1 MIHVNDHKQMQIFDP
16 WDFLGEKRRKLM
28 DNSWAGIFQKE
39 ILPIL
44 PVRELFPHFSASFGR
59 PTKEL
64 YTVIGVLLFQQA
76 FDLTDQETV
85 EQLSFSLQWHYALN
99 IYGQSDEATYMSPK
113 TLWNNRDL
121 VAQNNL
127 DKIIFQSISG
137 KLADV
142 FGVDTTKQRL
152 DSVHIK
158 SNMQKLG
165 RIRIFS
171 ETIHGFLVNLKRNH
185 ETYLATVDEKI
196 IKKYL
201 SEKALG
207 CFSRVKPSESN
218 KTLDTVSDDLY
229 RLAIQFENVS
239 EICNMNTYKLLKR
252 VLTEQCTVT
261 DNAAVP
267 KAPKEISSDSLQNPS
282 DPDATYSGH
291 KGQGFQAQIME
302 TYSKDKK
309 ETVLNLITH
318 VEVEPSHNS
327 DAHALIPAIESVK
340 EQKMM
345 PKVVL
350 ADSLYGSDDNTQ
362 KADEMEVEIVSPVMG
377 GAKDGALQEF
387 TLSEKGHITSCPQ
400 GHIPV
405 ETRKRKDRYGAAFN
419 SQCCLSC
426 PTKDT
431 CPAKQGKKYHYVNYT
446 DKGLRISKRR
456 AYEQTPE
463 FKDKY
468 RYRSGVEA
476 TMSEYNRRTGV
487 KRLRVRGL
495 KAVRYCATLK
505 AAALNIFRAAVVR
518 AARCKADRDKWHT
531 YFSPNRISKIV
542 KELFGYFK
550 PYFSREFHT
559 TSKFYSFLFF

>member
-1 MIHVNDHKQMQIFDP
+1 MIHVNNHKQLQIFDP
-16 WDFLGEKRRKLM
+16 WDSLGEKRRKLM
-28 DNSWAGIFQKE
+28 DTSWAGLFQKE
-39 ILPIL
+39 VLPIL
-44 PVRELFPHFSASFGR
+44 PVRELFPHFNSSFGR

-64 YTVIGVLLFQQA
+64 YTVIGALLFQQA
-76 FDLTDQETV
+76 FDLTDQETI
-85 EQLSFSLQWHYALN
+85 EQLSFNIQWHYALN
-99 IYGQSDEATYMSPK
+99 IYGQSDEATYMSLK

-121 VAQNNL
+121 VAQNGLEN
-127 DKIIFQSISG
+127 IIFQTITG

-152 DSVHIK
+152 DSVHIR

-171 ETIHGFLVNLKRNH
+171 ETIRGFLVNLKRSH
-185 ETYLATVDEKI
+185 EAYFATVDDAI
-196 IKKYL
+196 IEKYL
-201 SEKALG
+201 SEKTLG
-207 CFSRVKPSESN
+207 CFSKVKPSEAK
-218 KTLDTVSDDLY
+218 KTLDTVSTDLFS
-229 RLAIQFENVS
+229 LAIQFENVS

-261 DNAAVP
+261 KNTAVP

-302 TYSKDKK
+302 TYSEDKK

-327 DAHALIPAIESVK
+327 DAHALIPAIEYVK

-345 PKVVL
+345 PEVVL

-362 KADEMEVEIVSPVMG
+362 KADEMAVEIVSPVMG
-377 GAKDGALQEF
+377 GAKDGVLQAF
-387 TLSEKGHITSCPQ
+387 SLSENGQIASCPQ

-405 ETRKRKDRYGAAFN
+405 KTRKRKDRYGAAFN
-419 SQCCLSC
+419 SQCCLGC
-426 PTKDT
+426 QMKDT

-446 DKGLRISKRR
+446 DKDLRISKRR

-476 TMSEYNRRTGV
+476 TMSQYNRRTGV

-505 AAALNIFRAAVVR
+505 ATAVNIFRAAVVR
-518 AARCKADRDKWHT
+518 AAQGRADRGKLHT
-531 YFSPNRISKIV
+531 YFSPSRIIKIV
-542 KELFGYFK
+542 KELFCFFK
-550 PYFSREFHT
+550 PY
-559 TSKFYSFLFF
+559 YSYE

>member
-1 MIHVNDHKQMQIFDP
+1 MIHVNNHKQMQIFDP

-28 DNSWAGIFQKE
+28 DTSWAGIFQKE
-39 ILPIL
+39 LLPIL

-64 YTVIGVLLFQQA
+64 YTVIGVLILQQA

-85 EQLSFSLQWHYALN
+85 EQLSFSIQWHYALN
-99 IYGQSDEATYMSPK
+99 IFGQSDEATYMSPK

-121 VAQNNL
+121 VAHHDL
-127 DKIIFQSISG
+127 DKIIFQTITS

-185 ETYLATVDEKI
+185 ETYFSTVDEEI

-201 SEKALG
+201 SEKAIG

-218 KTLDTVSDDLY
+218 KTLDTVSADLY
-229 RLAIQFENVS
+229 QLAMQFQNDS

-261 DNAAVP
+261 ESTAVP
-267 KAPKEISSDSLQNPS
+267 KAPKEITSDSLQNPS

-291 KGQGFQAQIME
+291 KGQGFQVQIME
-302 TYSKDKK
+302 TYSEDKE

-318 VEVEPSHNS
+318 VEVEPSHKS

-345 PKVVL
+345 PELVL
-350 ADSLYGSDDNTQ
+350 ADSLYGSDDNIQ
-362 KADEMEVEIVSPVMG
+362 KADEMAVEIVSPVMG
-377 GAKDGALQEF
+377 GAKDGALQAF
-387 TLSEKGHITSCPQ
+387 GQSENGHIASCPQ

-405 ETRKRKDRYGAAFN
+405 KTRKRKDRYGAAFN
-419 SQCCLSC
+419 SQCCQGC
-426 PTKDT
+426 PMKDT

-446 DKGLRISKRR
+446 DKDIRISKRR

-476 TMSEYNRRTGV
+476 TMSQYNRRTGV

-505 AAALNIFRAAVVR
+505 ATSVNIFRAAVVR
-518 AARCKADRDKWHT
+518 AARGRADRGKWHT
-531 YFSPNRISKIV
+531 YFSLNRFSKIV
-542 KELFGYFK
+542 KELF
-550 PYFSREFHT
+550 
-559 TSKFYSFLFF
+559 SFLKSNSTYEFYVIAK

>member
-1 MIHVNDHKQMQIFDP
+1 MIHVNNHKQMQIFDP

-28 DNSWAGIFQKE
+28 DASWAGIFQKDL
-39 ILPIL
+39 LPIL

-64 YTVIGVLLFQQA
+64 YTVIGVLILQQA

-85 EQLSFSLQWHYALN
+85 EQLSFSIQWHYALN
-99 IYGQSDEATYMSPK
+99 IFGQSDEATYMSPK

-121 VAQNNL
+121 VAQHDL
-127 DKIIFQSISG
+127 DKIIFQTITS

-185 ETYLATVDEKI
+185 ETYFSTVDEEI

-218 KTLDTVSDDLY
+218 KTLDTVSADLY
-229 RLAIQFENVS
+229 QLVMQFQNDS

-261 DNAAVP
+261 ESAAVP
-267 KAPKEISSDSLQNPS
+267 KAPKEITSDSLQNPS

-291 KGQGFQAQIME
+291 KGQGFQVQIME
-302 TYSKDKK
+302 TYSEDKE

-318 VEVEPSHNS
+318 VEVEPSHKS

-345 PKVVL
+345 PEVVL
-350 ADSLYGSDDNTQ
+350 ADSLYGSDDNIQ
-362 KADEMEVEIVSPVMG
+362 KADEMAVEIVSPVMG
-377 GAKDGALQEF
+377 GAKDGALQAF
-387 TLSEKGHITSCPQ
+387 SLSENGHIASCPQ

-405 ETRKRKDRYGAAFN
+405 KTRKRKDRYGAAFN
-419 SQCCLSC
+419 TQCCQGC
-426 PTKDT
+426 PMKDT

-446 DKGLRISKRR
+446 DKDLRISKRR

-476 TMSEYNRRTGV
+476 TMSQYNRRTGV

-505 AAALNIFRAAVVR
+505 ATSVNIFRAAMVK
-518 AARCKADRDKWHT
+518 AARGREDRGKWHT
-531 YFSPNRISKIV
+531 YFSPSRISKIM
-542 KELFGYFK
+542 KELFGFFKSYFI
-550 PYFSREFHT
+550 YEF
-559 TSKFYSFLFF
+559 

>member
-1 MIHVNDHKQMQIFDP
+1 MIRVKNHKQMQITDP

-28 DNSWAGIFQKE
+28 DTSWAGIFQKE

-44 PVRELFPHFSASFGR
+44 PVRELFPHFNVSFGR

-85 EQLSFSLQWHYALN
+85 EQLSFNLQWHYALN

-121 VAQNNL
+121 VAQHNL
-127 DKIIFQSISG
+127 DKIIFQSITG

-185 ETYLATVDEKI
+185 EDNFSTVDDAI
-196 IKKYL
+196 IGKYL
-201 SEKALG
+201 SEKAIG
-207 CFSRVKPSESN
+207 CFSRVKPSESK
-218 KTLDTVSDDLY
+218 KTLDTVSNDLY
-229 RLAIQFENVS
+229 QLVIQFENVS
-239 EICNMNTYKLLKR
+239 EISIMTTYKLLKR

-261 DNAAVP
+261 ESTAEP

-302 TYSKDKK
+302 TYSEDKE

-318 VEVEPSHNS
+318 VEIEPSHNS

-345 PKVVL
+345 PEVVL

-362 KADEMEVEIVSPVMG
+362 KADEMAVEIVSPVMG
-377 GAKDGALQEF
+377 GAKDGALQAF
-387 TLSEKGHITSCPQ
+387 ALSENGHIASCPQ
-400 GHIPV
+400 GHLPV
-405 ETRKRKDRYGAAFN
+405 KTRKRKDRYGAAFN

-426 PTKDT
+426 PMKDT
-431 CPAKQGKKYHYVNYT
+431 CPAKQGEKYHYVNYT
-446 DKGLRISKRR
+446 DKDLRISKRR
-456 AYEQTPE
+456 AYEQNPG
-463 FKDKY
+463 FKEKY

-476 TMSEYNRRTGV
+476 TMSQYDRRTGV

-505 AAALNIFRAAVVR
+505 ATAVNIFRAAVVR
-518 AARCKADRDKWHT
+518 VARGRADKGKLYT
-531 YFSPNRISKIV
+531 YFSLSRIIKIV
-542 KELFGYFK
+542 KELFGYYK
-550 PYFSREFHT
+550 QYFNYELYIST
-559 TSKFYSFLFF
+559 N